1 MMKRLNQSSTRLY
14 TVIALTSVLG
24 TSVPLSAQQMPL
36 PSDQPASTSQPSS
49 QQVVIPSNTEVVLRM
64 SDELS
69 SKGGQIKAGHT
80 FRLTVAYDVRVN
92 GVTAIP
98 SGTPAIG
105 EVTMR
110 TGKGVFGKSG
120 KMEIALR
127 RIDLNGQ
134 AIPIDGKFRQ
144 EGEGNTLA
152 ALGAVFIAGGLLFV
166 TGKSAVI
173 PRGKELSGYTQSAV
187 TVSVKS

>member
-1 MMKRLNQSSTRLY
+1 MMKRLNQSSTRICA
-14 TVIALTSVLG
+14 VIALTSVLG

-36 PSDQPASTSQPSS
+36 PSDQPALTSQPSS

-69 SKGGQIKAGHT
+69 SKGDQIKVGHT
-80 FRLTVAYDVRVN
+80 FRLTVAYDVRIN

-120 KMEIALR
+120 KLEIALR

-173 PRGKELSGYTQSAV
+173 PRGRELSGYTQSAV
-187 TVSVKS
+187 TVAVKS

>member
-1 MMKRLNQSSTRLY
+1 MTKRLDKTSTRLY
-14 TVIALTSVLG
+14 AVIALTSVLG
-24 TSVPLSAQQMPL
+24 TGVPLSAQQIPL
-36 PSDQPASTSQPSS
+36 PSDQPASTSRSSS
-49 QQVVIPSNTEVVLRM
+49 QQVVIPSNTEVILRM

-69 SKGGQIKAGHT
+69 SKGDQIKVGHT
-80 FRLTVAYDVRVN
+80 FRLTVAYDVRIN

-120 KMEIALR
+120 KLEIALR

-173 PRGKELSGYTQSAV
+173 PRGRELSGYTQSAV
-187 TVSVKS
+187 TVAVKS

>member
-1 MMKRLNQSSTRLY
+1 MMKRVNQSTTRLY

-36 PSDQPASTSQPSS
+36 PSDQPASISQPSS

-64 SDELS
+64 SDELT
-69 SKGGQIKAGHT
+69 SKGNQIKVGHT
-80 FRLTVAYDVRVN
+80 FRLTVAYDVRIN

-98 SGTPAIG
+98 SGTPAVG

-134 AIPIDGKFRQ
+134 AISIDGKFRQ
-144 EGEGNTLA
+144 EGEGNTVA
-152 ALGAVFIAGGLLFV
+152 ALGAVFFAAGLMFV

-173 PRGKELSGYTQSAV
+173 PRGRELTGYTQSAV
-187 TVSVKS
+187 TVAVKS